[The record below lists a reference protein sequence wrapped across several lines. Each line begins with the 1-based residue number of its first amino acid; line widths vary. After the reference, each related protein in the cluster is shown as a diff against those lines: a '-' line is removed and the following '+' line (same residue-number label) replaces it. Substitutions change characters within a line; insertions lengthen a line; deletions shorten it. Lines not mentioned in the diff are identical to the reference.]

1 MHLINIGESIAE
13 GEISLTLNQLTA
25 REIINLVKKREIS
38 VYEITDSV
46 FQQIEKVESKIDA
59 FLYLNK
65 EGALK
70 KAKSIDDKIKQGEE
84 IPILSGVALT
94 VKDILAVKEMETTC
108 GSKILKGFKP
118 PYDATVIHAL
128 KDAGAIIIGKANMDE
143 FAMGSSTE
151 NSAFKI
157 THNPWD
163 LERVPGGSS
172 GGSAAAVAADESHV
186 ALGTDTGGSIRQPA
200 SFCGI
205 VGLKPT
211 YGRVSRYGLVAYAS
225 SLDQIGPLTK
235 DVKDAAMIMNIICGQ
250 DKKDS
255 TSANLRVP
263 DYLESCKDGIK
274 GLKIG
279 IPREYFITGL
289 SSEVKTV
296 IENALMQFEKM
307 GAKIEEVSLPHTEY
321 SLPTYY
327 LIATAEASSNLARYD
342 GVQYGY
348 RTKDY
353 DELASLYKRTR
364 TEGFGN
370 EVKRRIMLGTYAL
383 STGYY
388 DDYYLKAQKVR
399 TLIKQDFDNAFKM
412 FDVLI
417 TPTAP
422 SPAFKINEKVND
434 PLTMYLSDIYTIP
447 VNLAGIP
454 AISLN
459 CGYSSTNLPIGMQ
472 IIGKSFDESTI
483 IQTAYNFEKYGGVK
497 KRKPE
502 LKFEKV
508 KENIVE

>member
-1 MHLINIGESIAE
+1 ME
-13 GEISLTLNQLTA
+13 GEKKLTFNQLTLE
-25 REIINLVKKREIS
+25 EITRLIKERKIS
-38 VYEITDSV
+38 VYEAINDV
-46 FQQIEKVESKIDA
+46 FNQIERIDNKINA
-59 FLYLNK
+59 FLYLNR
-65 EGALK
+65 ENALK
-70 KAKSIDDKIKQGEE
+70 QANHIDKQIKNGEK

-94 VKDILAVKEMETTC
+94 VKDILAVEGMETTC

-118 PYDATVIHAL
+118 PYDATVIRAL
-128 KDAGAIIIGKANMDE
+128 KETGAIIIGKANMDE

-151 NSAFKI
+151 NSAFAT

-172 GGSAAAVAADESHV
+172 GGSAAAVAADETHI

-211 YGRVSRYGLVAYAS
+211 YGRVSRYGLIAYAS

-235 DVKDAAMIMNIICGQ
+235 NVKDSAWVMNIICGQ
-250 DKKDS
+250 DKRDS
-255 TSANLRVP
+255 TSAKLEVP
-263 DYLESCKDGIK
+263 DYLESCREGIE

-279 IPREYFITGL
+279 IPREYFVEGL
-289 SSEVKTV
+289 DREIKSA
-296 IENALMQFEKM
+296 IENALKRFEKM

-348 RTKDY
+348 RTKDFT
-353 DELASLYKRTR
+353 DLSTLYKKTR
-364 TEGFGN
+364 TEGFGS

-399 TLIKQDFDNAFKM
+399 TLIKRDFDKAFKD

-422 SPAFKINEKVND
+422 TPAFKLGEKLND

-447 VNLAGIP
+447 INLAGIP
-454 AISLN
+454 AISIN
-459 CGYSSTNLPIGMQ
+459 CGYTKKNLPIGLQ
-472 IIGKSFDESTI
+472 IIGKSFDEGTI
-483 IQTAYNFEKYGGVK
+483 IRAAYNFEKNSGVK
-497 KRKPE
+497 KKKPE
-502 LKFEKV
+502 INSIKG
-508 KENIVE
+508 KENIAK